1 MSIIYNIL
9 IVFLGQCNSDACN
22 QVNCLNGGHCAL
34 RDSQKVCICP
44 LGYTGEFCEI
54 RKWYRIIAISSLL
67 THSNDWLETE
77 FLIPSFNGTS
87 HLQFVG
93 FGDKAVMFTEV
104 LMVIKPNKADGLFLY
119 NGQKMDR
126 TGDFIS
132 LNLINGYVEFRF
144 DLGSGAAV
152 IRYIFPAHCFP
163 Y

>member
-1 MSIIYNIL
+1 M
-9 IVFLGQCNSDACN
+9 
-22 QVNCLNGGHCAL
+22 
-34 RDSQKVCICP
+34 CICP
-44 LGYTGEFCEI
+44 LGFTGEFCEI
-54 RKWYRIIAISSLL
+54 RKLFETICLL
-67 THSNDWLETE
+67 FSNSFYYYIETE

-104 LMVIKPNKADGLFLY
+104 LMVIKPTKADGLFLY

-132 LNLINGYVEFRF
+132 LNLVNGYVEFRF

-152 IRYIFPAHCFP
+152 IRYNL